1 MIEARTG
8 PNGTR
13 VYRARVYYRGR
24 YVASRTFPRKRDA
37 QEWERKQVDT
47 LRTGVWADPK
57 AGEKPVREW
66 CDAWLAAQPA
76 RQPATE
82 RKIRGVIN
90 KQIANAFGRRPLVAV
105 RPSEVQEWAA
115 EISRKQSPATA
126 RHALGVLRRVFDYAL
141 RDGAVHRNP
150 AVGIRLPKVQGND
163 PRPLT
168 HAELWAL
175 ADYLASPRDR
185 LLVLVAGYCGL
196 RWGELAALRWSDT
209 DLAAHRLRVARSY
222 SEEAPRGE
230 MAPVKD
236 HQARSV
242 PIPSIV
248 SEELARFGAES
259 KPKDLVFPSAN
270 STPLRNRNFRRDV
283 FDDAVDALDL
293 DITPHNL
300 RDTAAS
306 LAIQAGAS
314 VVAVARLLGHES
326 AATTLNHYAGLFP
339 SDLDDVA
346 HRLDEAARSVYVGPK
361 VPEDELADRKRR
373 GMPIAE
379 ATEMMQSTP
388 ADGEALAADMDGTN
402 APEQEAPPASAD
414 AVDGSSF
421 ESGVE
426 ARQARISRIGREVA
440 DRCSELNDRLKERVA
455 DPPELGLDADYHY
468 ELVDTSEAPTTHR
481 PDGSQEE

>member
-1 MIEARTG
+1 M
-8 PNGTR
+8 
-13 VYRARVYYRGR
+13 YYRGR

-37 QEWERKQVDT
+37 QEWERKQVDA
-47 LRTGVWADPK
+47 LKTGVWADPK

-76 RQPATE
+76 KQPATE
-82 RKIRGVIN
+82 RKIRGVIS
-90 KQIANAFGRRPLVAV
+90 KQIAHSFGRRPLVSV

-150 AVGIRLPKVQGND
+150 ATGIRLPKVQGND

-168 HAELWAL
+168 HEQLWAL
-175 ADYLASPRDR
+175 SDHLRSPRDR

-196 RWGELAALRWSDT
+196 RWGELAALRWSDVDPT
-209 DLAAHRLRVARSY
+209 AKRLRVARSY

-242 PIPSIV
+242 PVPGTV
-248 SEELARFGAES
+248 MEELAGYGSGRRPQE
-259 KPKDLVFPSAN
+259 LVFPSAS

-283 FDDAVDALDL
+283 FDDAVAALNL

-346 HRLDEAARSVYVGPK
+346 RRLDDAARRVHAGAAAPE
-361 VPEDELADRKRR
+361 EDEPVAHKRR
-373 GMPIAE
+373 WIPAAE
-379 ATEMMQSTP
+379 VAEMLNSTP
-388 ADGEALAADMDGTN
+388 VDEESFAADIYGADTPQG
-402 APEQEAPPASAD
+402 EAPPADDAD
-414 AVDGSSF
+414 PAAESTL
-421 ESGVE
+421 ESGPE
-426 ARQARISRIGREVA
+426 ARLARIKRIAREVS
-440 DRCSELNDRLKERVA
+440 DRSTELNDRLKRRIT
-455 DPPELGLDADYHY
+455 DPPELGLDADHHD
-468 ELVDTSEAPTTHR
+468 ELSDTNEPPTTHR
-481 PDGSQEE
+481 PERGDKQ